1 MRLVDQVTYWKDLA
15 ESRLQTIDTV
25 YSYVTSSKF
34 NNDNQCN
41 VNDIVLRIRECQ
53 HNDNEYGR

>member
-1 MRLVDQVTYWKDLA
+1 MRLVDQVKYWQDLA
-15 ESRLQTIDTV
+15 ASRLETINTV
-25 YSYVTSSKF
+25 YDYVTSPKF

-53 HNDNEYGR
+53 HEDNEYGR